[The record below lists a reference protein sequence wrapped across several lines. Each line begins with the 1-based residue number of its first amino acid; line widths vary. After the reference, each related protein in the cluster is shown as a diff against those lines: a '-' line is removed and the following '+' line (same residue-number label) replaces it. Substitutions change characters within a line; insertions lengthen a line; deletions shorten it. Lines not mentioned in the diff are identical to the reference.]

1 LFRLAQLK
9 QICARLAPNMAN
21 RSTSGAAAAET
32 ADARKTLKKPR
43 VRLRDIFG
51 PGLITGASDDDP
63 SGIATYSQAGAQFG
77 YGLGWTMIFT
87 YPLMSSVQMIS
98 ARIGRTTGHGIAGNL
113 RRHYPAWLTTS
124 LVALLLIANTIN
136 IGANLGAMADATAL
150 VSGLHPALFLVA
162 FAAFCA
168 LSEVF
173 MRYGNYVRV
182 LKWLTLALMAYVI
195 TLFLVDVPWGRALT
209 GLVIP
214 DVTLNEAA
222 LTMIVAIFGTTISP
236 YLFFWQ
242 ASQEAQD
249 VREFDGREPLKRAP
263 KDGPAEL
270 RRIELDTLAGMA
282 ASNLVALAIIL
293 TAAATLNANGITDI
307 TTSAEAAAAL
317 EPVAGTYASSVFA
330 LGIVGTGLLAVPVL
344 AGSAA
349 YALGEA
355 LRWPVGLDCK
365 PRRAKAFYGTI
376 VAATAVGAL
385 INFTPINP
393 IKALFW
399 AAVIN
404 GVVAVPVMT
413 VMMLMASRKSIMG
426 KFSIGG
432 SLRVFGWIATG
443 AMAAAV
449 VAMIWGMVG

>member
-1 LFRLAQLK
+1 
-9 QICARLAPNMAN
+9 MAN
-21 RSTSGAAAAET
+21 RDPTPAAT
-32 ADARKTLKKPR
+32 AKQKQRRKTFKKPQL
-43 VRLRDIFG
+43 RLRDILG

-77 YGLGWTMIFT
+77 YGLGWAMIFT
-87 YPLMSSVQMIS
+87 YPLMSAVQMIS

-113 RRHYPAWLTTS
+113 RRHYPAWLTVS
-124 LVALLLIANTIN
+124 LVLLLLVANTIN

-150 VSGLHPALFLVA
+150 VSGVRPVAFLVLY
-162 FAAFCA
+162 AAFCA

-182 LKWLTLALMAYVI
+182 LKWLTLALLAYVI
-195 TLFLVDVPWGRALT
+195 TLFLVDIPWGRALRGIVVPT
-209 GLVIP
+209 
-214 DVTLNEAA
+214 VTLDAAA
-222 LTMIVAIFGTTISP
+222 LTMLVAIFGTTISP

-242 ASQEAQD
+242 ASQEAED
-249 VREFDGREPLKRAP
+249 IREFANRKPLKVAP
-263 KDGPAEL
+263 KDGPTEL
-270 RRIELDTLAGMA
+270 RRIELDTLVGMA

-317 EPVAGTYASSVFA
+317 EPVAGPYASTVFA

-376 VAATAVGAL
+376 IAATAVGAL
-385 INFTPINP
+385 INFSPINP

-413 VMMLMASRKSIMG
+413 VMMLIASTKSIMG
-426 KFSIGG
+426 KFSITGA
-432 SLRVFGWIATG
+432 LWVLGWIATG
-443 AMAAAV
+443 SMAAAV
-449 VAMIWGMVG
+449 VAMLWGMLG